1 MDRWRLIQAF
11 WINLKRLLSTGNQ
24 DFCPGVNRYV
34 YWLKRPIGW
43 LLTAAAAAA
52 LVGVSV
58 GPQGW
63 VVFSVIMAVILLGVA
78 WPAVQMWA
86 SHASLGVSQSRG
98 MEGQSL
104 RVTLRITN
112 HLPFP
117 LWGLM
122 IGERFLLDTHANM
135 SGQADGLESAETMA
149 ALARVPA
156 WSITEFHWDFAP
168 QHRGRFPHSGAR
180 LATGFPFGV
189 WQSSR
194 WINCEQTAT
203 VWPHVPQLRE
213 VLVVKQLQAVGEQA
227 YEDRAGEE
235 GDFLGLRAYRD
246 GDALRKIHWPQ
257 TVRSGN
263 LVVRESEKAVNRQ
276 LTVLVDVAD
285 LTGPAQPRGS
295 LHASAGN
302 TTGTARDTEA
312 EGRLR
317 VALSLTETLWN
328 LGFTIR
334 LQLGYQTWEAS
345 SDRRSVQ
352 ALMDALAEWS
362 WPQFFDRWQARRTI
376 NLRPDFVVGGWE
388 AWHHDSGVVRQ
399 SEPAQGMIFVHR
411 EHDYRREVLRLVDC
425 CSPKFGVPCWQTIE
439 ELR

>member
-1 MDRWRLIQAF
+1 MDRWRLWQAF
-11 WINLKRLLSTGNQ
+11 WINLKRLLSTGNH

-63 VVFSVIMAVILLGVA
+63 VVFGVILAVILLGVA

-86 SHASLGVSQSRG
+86 SQANLVVSQPRG
-98 MEGQSL
+98 MEGQPL
-104 RVTLRITN
+104 RITLRITN

-122 IGERFLLDTHANM
+122 IGERFLQPTLSHDPEDT
-135 SGQADGLESAETMA
+135 ADDESPETMA

-156 WSITEFHWDFAP
+156 WSITEFHWDFP
-168 QHRGRFPHSGAR
+168 PTSRGHFPRSGAR

-194 WINCEQTAT
+194 WITCEQTAI
-203 VWPHVPQLRE
+203 VWPHVPQLRDA
-213 VLVVKQLQAVGEQA
+213 LIVKQLQAVGEQA

-276 LTVLVDVAD
+276 LTILVDVAD
-285 LTGPAQPRGS
+285 LAALPKSRLGLTSSGRS
-295 LHASAGN
+295 DLAS
-302 TTGTARDTEA
+302 RDTEA

-317 VALSLTETLWN
+317 VALSLIELLWN
-328 LGFTIR
+328 AGFSVR
-334 LQLGYQTWEAS
+334 LQLGFHAWEAS
-345 SDRRSVQ
+345 SERRSIQV
-352 ALMDALAEWS
+352 LMDAQADWS
-362 WPQFFDRWQARRTI
+362 WPQFFERWQTRRTI
-376 NLRPDFVVGGWE
+376 NLRPDFVVGGWD
-388 AWHHDSGVVRQ
+388 AWHHDSAMVRQ

-411 EHDYRREVLRLVDC
+411 GYDYRHAVLRLSEC
-425 CSPKFGVPCWQTIE
+425 CSPKFGVPCWQTTE
-439 ELR
+439 SKP

>member
-1 MDRWRLIQAF
+1 MDRWRLTQAF
-11 WINLKRLLSTGNQ
+11 WINLKRLLSTGNH

-63 VVFSVIMAVILLGVA
+63 VVFSVIMAVIILGVA

-86 SHASLGVSQSRG
+86 SHASLGVPQPRG
-98 MEGQSL
+98 MEGQPLRITL
-104 RVTLRITN
+104 RVTN

-122 IGERFLLDTHANM
+122 IGERFLQDTRARD
-135 SGQADGLESAETMA
+135 SESPDSESPDTMA

-156 WSITEFHWDFAP
+156 WSITEFHWDFPP
-168 QHRGRFPHSGAR
+168 QHRGQFPRSGAR

-189 WQSSR
+189 WESSR
-194 WINCEQTAT
+194 WIQCEQTAT
-203 VWPHVPQLRE
+203 VWPQVPQLRDP
-213 VLVVKQLQAVGEQA
+213 VTVRQLQAVGEQA

-276 LTVLVDVAD
+276 LTVLIDIAD
-285 LTGPAQPRGS
+285 LAGTPQAGAFRGGTIETEPRHPHS
-295 LHASAGN
+295 
-302 TTGTARDTEA
+302 EA

-317 VALSLTETLWN
+317 VALSLLETLWN
-328 LGFTIR
+328 LGFTVR

-345 SDRRSVQ
+345 SERRSVQ
-352 ALMDALAEWS
+352 SLMDAMADWS
-362 WPQFFDRWQARRTI
+362 WPQFFQRWQARRTVH
-376 NLRPDFVVGGWE
+376 LRPDFVVGGWD

-411 EHDYRREVLRLVDC
+411 GYDYRQAILRLVDC
-425 CSPKFGVPCWQTIE
+425 CSPKFGVPCWQTAE
-439 ELR
+439 ETQ